1 MTTNDNHD
9 SARPFRSLSYQAL
22 KILGRSY
29 PALFRVAVLPFLLS
43 VGVVILA
50 RLVGPPARYGF
61 DALHGL
67 FLLSYITSVSR
78 LAQSYAA
85 KQAMTGLSLLG
96 LAVPQPRWPGVMPAL
111 SMVSEALLLMLPAAL
126 VLFVVVAVVSG
137 ALGDVDVGH
146 LGIVGR
152 LAPEYVLNTLLGLVI
167 GVGMARDTAKK

>member
-1 MTTNDNHD
+1 MTPENKHGEEK
-9 SARPFRSLSYQAL
+9 PFRSLSYQAL
-22 KILGRSY
+22 QTLKLAYTDILR
-29 PALFRVAVLPFLLS
+29 LAVLPFVLS
-43 VGVVILA
+43 VFVVIIA
-50 RLVGPPARYGF
+50 RLAGPPARYGF

-78 LAQSYAA
+78 LAQSYASKRA
-85 KQAMTGLSLLG
+85 VTGPSLLG

-126 VLFVVVAVVSG
+126 VLFVVVAVASG

-152 LAPEYVLNTLLGLVI
+152 LAPEYVLNTFLGLVI
-167 GVGMARDTAKK
+167 GAGMAKIAVD